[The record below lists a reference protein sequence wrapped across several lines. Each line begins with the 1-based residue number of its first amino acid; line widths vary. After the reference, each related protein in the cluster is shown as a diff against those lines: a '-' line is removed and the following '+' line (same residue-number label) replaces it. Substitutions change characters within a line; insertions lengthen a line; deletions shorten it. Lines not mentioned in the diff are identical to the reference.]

1 MSGHL
6 FLATNRAA
14 FGEAL
19 VGLAVALE
27 LHRRGDR
34 VAFLYPSPLTRIFQ
48 DAPFPR
54 GIIDVAVFDLG
65 RALRDTLRQRDLDTL
80 VLVDVVSV
88 LGTSGAGVARAML
101 RGLPAKV
108 LGLDLWN
115 LPDTDLTWD
124 VGVYRTKVDPIS
136 LEIPSL
142 RPCPMARP
150 DARGGFR
157 ALPEMP
163 EVTAESRARIR
174 AEAGAGPSERLVV
187 LTSGAWQ
194 QPNAYY
200 HQIPRRLAEHYP
212 RIVEMVT
219 KRLAP
224 NVRFVHVGPKA
235 FEWGTSDARYR
246 WVPQLAPAEFRAL
259 LVAADALLSLNVPAT
274 SLAAAIAAG
283 TPSVVLVNSGRGD
296 TLEEIVASANHP
308 LADDIRAWIGDVL
321 PLRPFRVCPV
331 GLYSFLEPVLANNPF
346 REAFEE
352 VQLLDLDGAAAAL
365 TTLLEDAGARAR
377 MKVRQAAYREQIQ
390 KLPTAAERF
399 DELRG

>member
-1 MSGHL
+1 M
-6 FLATNRAA
+6 
-14 FGEAL
+14 
-19 VGLAVALE
+19 
-27 LHRRGDR
+27 
-34 VAFLYPSPLTRIFQ
+34 
-48 DAPFPR
+48 
-54 GIIDVAVFDLG
+54 
-65 RALRDTLRQRDLDTL
+65 
-80 VLVDVVSV
+80 
-88 LGTSGAGVARAML
+88 
-101 RGLPAKV
+101 
-108 LGLDLWN
+108 
-115 LPDTDLTWD
+115 
-124 VGVYRTKVDPIS
+124 
-136 LEIPSL
+136 
-142 RPCPMARP
+142 
-150 DARGGFR
+150 
-157 ALPEMP
+157 
-163 EVTAESRARIR
+163 
-174 AEAGAGPSERLVV
+174 